1 MERMEKWRGHLLN
14 WYDIRTLEPLPCRYV
29 STVDSGNLCA
39 CLLLCAQA
47 LRAWLAELDVAHR
60 DLPERLDALGAAMD
74 FRSLYDESVD
84 LFYIGM
90 DLENLSPGEAH
101 YDLLASEARLTSF
114 LAIMRR
120 EVPARHW
127 SRLNRAMTK
136 ARAGA
141 ALLSWSGTL
150 FEYLLPAL
158 FLQSPRATLLYES
171 AKSAALTQLTAFP
184 GGPWGVSESG
194 YYAFDPELSYQY
206 HAFGLPCLALRTQP
220 LSRVIAPYASALAL
234 AVVPG
239 KAVENLQHM
248 ASMGFLAPLGFYE
261 AVDYGVERLP
271 EGCEYR
277 IVKSHMAHHQGM
289 VMAAV
294 CNALCG
300 GVLTRYFRAPAASG
314 SVCAAAGGAAAF
326 AGHVAPGK
334 PHPSGAST
342 APRNRYGTKKAAP

>member
-1 MERMEKWRGHLLN
+1 
-14 WYDIRTLEPLPCRYV
+14 
-29 STVDSGNLCA
+29 
-39 CLLLCAQA
+39 
-47 LRAWLAELDVAHR
+47 
-60 DLPERLDALGAAMD
+60 
-74 FRSLYDESVD
+74 
-84 LFYIGM
+84 
-90 DLENLSPGEAH
+90 
-101 YDLLASEARLTSF
+101 
-114 LAIMRR
+114 
-120 EVPARHW
+120 
-127 SRLNRAMTK
+127 MTK

-300 GVLTRYFRAPAASG
+300 GVLTRYFRRLPQVEAYALLLEERRPSRAM
-314 SVCAAAGGAAAF
+314 F
-326 AGHVAPGK
+326 APGK